1 MTKLKLSWKKLTNMN
16 LKKDPCILKWCAVL
30 LMGHCLS
37 GTMGEGGWSKQ
48 EERGYAFFIYV
59 CHYYSKTLIMFLS
72 KSAQF
77 FFIFC
82 LKLQSFSTNCK
93 KVEISIEVRKD
104 MNHCVLI
111 LICIYFAIFLTLVG
125 VSFCKYF

>member
-1 MTKLKLSWKKLTNMN
+1 MTKLKVSWKKLTNMN

-30 LMGHCLS
+30 LMGQCLS
-37 GTMGEGGWSKQ
+37 GTMGEGGAVSRR
-48 EERGYAFFIYV
+48 RGDMHFLFIFV
-59 CHYYSKTLIMFLS
+59 IIILKPSSCFCQNQRS
-72 KSAQF
+72 

-93 KVEISIEVRKD
+93 KVEISIEVCKD